1 MNMHATAPH
10 GLHDTLSLV
19 AKVARLPYCVFLV
32 NGIQTLV
39 PENKNQKPGTE
50 LKSQA
55 CQGAHYSPITDE
67 ELNNSNH
74 TQ

>member
-1 MNMHATAPH
+1 MDMRDTAPH

-19 AKVARLPYCVFLV
+19 AKVSRLPYCVFLV

-55 CQGAHYSPITDE
+55 
-67 ELNNSNH
+67 
-74 TQ
+74 